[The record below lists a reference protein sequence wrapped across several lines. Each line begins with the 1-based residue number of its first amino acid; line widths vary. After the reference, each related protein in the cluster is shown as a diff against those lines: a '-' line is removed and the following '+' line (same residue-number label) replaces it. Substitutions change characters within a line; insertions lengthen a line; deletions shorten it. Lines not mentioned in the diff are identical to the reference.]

1 MTLSTTSV
9 RTELNGNGSAGPF
22 QCNFRILANS
32 DLLVYVGGTLKT
44 LTTHYT
50 VGNAGTTSNATVT
63 FTSGNFPVSGTA
75 NVVLV
80 RSVPYTQPSDY
91 QNNTALD
98 AETLETSFDRST
110 MQAQQ
115 STGKIDRAIK
125 FGDTATGIT
134 STVTEITAA
143 ATTRANKLISFDAQ
157 GNVQVTQE
165 IGTFKGNWAASTV
178 YVARDLVKQ
187 NSDTSS
193 STKDNIYICI
203 AEHTSSGANL
213 LAIDSA
219 KWTLVLDVASA
230 SGGLNEAIEWST
242 KTSGQVVGSTTT
254 DYSAK
259 AYAIGG
265 TGLDSAAG
273 SAKDWATKTGGT
285 VGNTGLNSAKHYADS
300 LNTTNINTCVAN
312 MSDINAVASDISN
325 VSAKVSKSG
334 DTMTGALTLS
344 GNPTNANH
352 ASNKSYVDTQDT
364 TTADNALSNS
374 IVFSIALG

>member
-63 FTSGNFPVSGTA
+63 FTSGNFPVSCTA

-213 LAIDSA
+213 LASDSA

-230 SGGLNEAIEWST
+230 SGGLTEAIAWST
-242 KTSGQVVGSTTT
+242 KTDGQVVGSTTT

-259 AYAIGG
+259 AYALGG

-273 SAKDWATKTGGT
+273 SAKDWATKTGAT
-285 VGNTGLNSAKHYADS
+285 VGNTSDYSAKHYATTG
-300 LNTTNINTCVAN
+300 NVATVATNIANVNTVAT
-312 MSDINAVASDISN
+312 DITN
-325 VSAKVSKSG
+325 VVAKVSKVG

-364 TTADNALSNS
+364 TTEANALSNS